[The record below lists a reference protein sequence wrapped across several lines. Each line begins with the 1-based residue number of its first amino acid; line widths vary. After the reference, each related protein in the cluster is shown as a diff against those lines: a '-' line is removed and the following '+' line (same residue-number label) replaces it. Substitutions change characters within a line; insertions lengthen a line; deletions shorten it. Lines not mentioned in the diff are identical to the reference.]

1 MIKSM
6 KKEKLRWL
14 LRRIL
19 LSGFFEC
26 SWFLYEPKRPELGN
40 DLWEQLKNEYC
51 NGFEKLF

>member
-26 SWFLYEPKRPELGN
+26 SWFLYEPKRPEIGN